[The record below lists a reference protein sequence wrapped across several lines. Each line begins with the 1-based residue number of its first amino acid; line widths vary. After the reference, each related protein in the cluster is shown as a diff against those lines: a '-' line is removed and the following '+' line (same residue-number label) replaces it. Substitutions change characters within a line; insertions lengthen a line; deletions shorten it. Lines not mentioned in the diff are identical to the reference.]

1 VTSRVAILGGDQR
14 EVRVA
19 ELLKADGHDVA
30 VFGLGFSD
38 PSEIVNSPTIE
49 DAVADREWIIC
60 PAPGLGE
67 NDQLYAP
74 DAPAPLFLSESLLS
88 GTAASKGGLVVGLQS
103 PTLAETAERLGIP
116 IYEFKGDR
124 ALAVV
129 VASAVAEALV
139 AELIRVTSRILR
151 ELRVTV
157 LGYGATGSAIADALV
172 ALGCGTSVASRDV
185 VQLEVARRRGA
196 KAVQFGKWTSLLSDT
211 DVLVNTIPNP
221 QTIGPELYPALVQ
234 KTVIDISSP
243 PGGLDHEAAR
253 SAGVTVIWARGLA
266 GLRAPLTI
274 GESQYEFIRRAMSG
288 SPATATQGTA

>member
-1 VTSRVAILGGDQR
+1 MTSTVGILGGDLR

-30 VFGLGFSD
+30 VFGLGFAG
-38 PSEIVNSPTIE
+38 PGEIVNSPTIA

-74 DAPAPLFLSESLLS
+74 NALAPLFLSESLLS
-88 GTAASKGGLVVGLQS
+88 GTAASKGGLVLGLQS
-103 PTLAETAERLGIP
+103 PTLAETAGHLGIP

-124 ALAVV
+124 VLAAV

-139 AELIRVTSRILR
+139 AELIRVTSRLLR

-172 ALGCGTSVASRDV
+172 ALGCRTSVASRDG
-185 VQLEVARRRGA
+185 VQREVARRRGS
-196 KAVQFGKWTSLLSDT
+196 KAVPFGEWTRLLSDT
-211 DVLVNTIPNP
+211 DVLVNTIPDP
-221 QTIGPELYPALVQ
+221 QTIGPELYSTLAQ

-253 SAGVTVIWARGLA
+253 SSGVTVIWARGLA

-274 GESQYEFIRRAMSG
+274 GEAQYEFVRRAMSE
-288 SPATATQGTA
+288 SSATAT

>member
-1 VTSRVAILGGDQR
+1 VSSKVAILGGDQR

-19 ELLKADGHDVA
+19 ELLNADGHDVA
-30 VFGLGFSD
+30 VFGLGLSG
-38 PSEIVNSPTIE
+38 SEEIHNSPTVE
-49 DAVADREWIIC
+49 DAVTDREWIIC

-74 DAPAPLFLSESLLS
+74 NASEPLFLSESLLRR
-88 GTAASKGGLVVGLQS
+88 TAASKGGLVVGLQS
-103 PTLAETAERLGIP
+103 PSLAEVAGRLGIP
-116 IYEFKGDR
+116 IHEFKGDR

-139 AELIRVTSRILR
+139 AELIGLTNRILR
-151 ELRVTV
+151 EIRVTV

-196 KAVQFGKWTSLLSDT
+196 KAVRLGDWTNLLSDT

-221 QTIGPELYPALVQ
+221 QIVGPDLYPMLAH

-274 GESQYEFIRRAMSG
+274 GEAQYEFIRRAMSG
-288 SPATATQGTA
+288 PPRTPSKGTA